1 MSPPEVE
8 FYFKNEHITDIAL
21 EASAR
26 LFCSPKEAEEIAA
39 FLKAC
44 AG

>member
-8 FYFKNEHITDIAL
+8 FYFKNEHITDIAV

-26 LFCSPKEAEEIAA
+26 LFYTPEEAKKIAA
-39 FLKAC
+39 ALK
-44 AG
+44 